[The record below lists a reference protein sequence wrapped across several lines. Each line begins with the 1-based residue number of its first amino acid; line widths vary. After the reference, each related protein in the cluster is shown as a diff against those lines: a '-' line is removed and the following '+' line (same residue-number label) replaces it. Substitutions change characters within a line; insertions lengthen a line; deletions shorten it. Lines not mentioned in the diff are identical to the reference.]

1 MQFSDK
7 EENYRLILIFG
18 PPLRTINRGK
28 DLAEWK
34 NGATFV
40 PGKLAEWSIAAV
52 LKTVEPQGS
61 GGSNPSLSAKKKKR
75 VANRICNPFCI
86 WAGLNIFGTGS
97 NTKRNAAGPPFLGLA
112 GTPPAGHGKTSGTK
126 PSGGVQRSQFLNQ
139 GIPGIT
145 ERRRRNSAILN
156 SRSWPRSLPHWGA
169 RAFV

>member
-1 MQFSDK
+1 MQIGCGLFGVLKVRSK
-7 EENYRLILIFG
+7 YKRLIYDGIRERFIF
-18 PPLRTINRGK
+18 L
-28 DLAEWK
+28 
-34 NGATFV
+34 TFR
-40 PGKLAEWSIAAV
+40 
-52 LKTVEPQGS
+52 Q
-61 GGSNPSLSAKKKKR
+61 KKKR

-112 GTPPAGHGKTSGTK
+112 GTPPAGQGKTSGTK

-156 SRSWPRSLPHWGA
+156 SRAWPRTLPHWGA

>member
-18 PPLRTINRGK
+18 PSLRTINRGK

-97 NTKRNAAGPPFLGLA
+97 NTKRNAAGP
-112 GTPPAGHGKTSGTK
+112 GKTSGTK

-156 SRSWPRSLPHWGA
+156 SRAWPRSLPHWGA

>member
-1 MQFSDK
+1 MQIGCGLFGVLKVRSK
-7 EENYRLILIFG
+7 YKRLIYDGIRERFIF
-18 PPLRTINRGK
+18 L
-28 DLAEWK
+28 
-34 NGATFV
+34 TFRQ
-40 PGKLAEWSIAAV
+40 E
-52 LKTVEPQGS
+52 
-61 GGSNPSLSAKKKKR
+61 KKR

-112 GTPPAGHGKTSGTK
+112 GTPPAGQGKTSGTK

>member
-1 MQFSDK
+1 MEDGNSRVNFLPSARERAK
-7 EENYRLILIFG
+7 RGRRFGGMENPCYFCLTGRM
-18 PPLRTINRGK
+18 
-28 DLAEWK
+28 
-34 NGATFV
+34 
-40 PGKLAEWSIAAV
+40 AEWSIAAV

-112 GTPPAGHGKTSGTK
+112 GTPPAGQGKTSGTK

-156 SRSWPRSLPHWGA
+156 SRAWPRSLPHWGA

>member
-52 LKTVEPQGS
+52 LKTVEPKVPG
-61 GGSNPSLSAKKKKR
+61 
-75 VANRICNPFCI
+75 VRIPHFPQKYDEEN
-86 WAGLNIFGTGS
+86 S
-97 NTKRNAAGPPFLGLA
+97 
-112 GTPPAGHGKTSGTK
+112 KTLQINYLRG
-126 PSGGVQRSQFLNQ
+126 
-139 GIPGIT
+139 
-145 ERRRRNSAILN
+145 
-156 SRSWPRSLPHWGA
+156 
-169 RAFV
+169 FVRLVHRH

>member
-1 MQFSDK
+1 MQIGCGLFGVLKVRSK
-7 EENYRLILIFG
+7 YKRLIYDGIRERFIF
-18 PPLRTINRGK
+18 L
-28 DLAEWK
+28 
-34 NGATFV
+34 TFRQ
-40 PGKLAEWSIAAV
+40 E
-52 LKTVEPQGS
+52 
-61 GGSNPSLSAKKKKR
+61 KKR

-112 GTPPAGHGKTSGTK
+112 GTPPAGQGKTSGTK

-156 SRSWPRSLPHWGA
+156 SRAWPRTLPHWGA

>member
-1 MQFSDK
+1 MQIGCGLFGVLKVRSK
-7 EENYRLILIFG
+7 YKRLIYDGIRERFIF
-18 PPLRTINRGK
+18 L
-28 DLAEWK
+28 
-34 NGATFV
+34 TFRQD
-40 PGKLAEWSIAAV
+40 GR
-52 LKTVEPQGS
+52 
-61 GGSNPSLSAKKKKR
+61 R

-112 GTPPAGHGKTSGTK
+112 GTPPAGQGKTSGTK
-126 PSGGVQRSQFLNQ
+126 TSGGVQRSQFLNQ